1 MDVYGCVCV
10 CVFRGVYA
18 WMCMVVCVCVCLEGC
33 MHGCVWLCVCACAW
47 RWVFACMYVCLCV
60 CLWVCLL
67 VNVCTCV
74 VCVCL
79 HAQDVAFISEYVCVC
94 VCVCVCVHVCM
105 CVCACACVCVCGG
118 GGGACMC
125 VWGVWIL
132 LGVIFAVYL
141 CVSVCLFLGKP
152 YLFSFSGWRGSG
164 NSWHRAIAR
173 AGRTTTTWH
182 CQQYW
187 TDSNVSIYC

>member
-10 CVFRGVYA
+10 RVHGGGCLHVCMYVCVYVFECVYL
-18 WMCMVVCVCVCLEGC
+18 WMCAHVLFVFVCMHKTLHLFLNMCVCVCV
-33 MHGCVWLCVCACAW
+33 
-47 RWVFACMYVCLCV
+47 R
-60 CLWVCLL
+60 
-67 VNVCTCV
+67 
-74 VCVCL
+74 
-79 HAQDVAFISEYVCVC
+79 VCVC
-94 VCVCVCVHVCM
+94 VCVCMCVCV
-105 CVCACACVCVCGG
+105 CVCACVYVCVCVRVCMWG

-125 VWGVWIL
+125 VWGGWIL

-164 NSWHRAIAR
+164 NNWHRAIAR